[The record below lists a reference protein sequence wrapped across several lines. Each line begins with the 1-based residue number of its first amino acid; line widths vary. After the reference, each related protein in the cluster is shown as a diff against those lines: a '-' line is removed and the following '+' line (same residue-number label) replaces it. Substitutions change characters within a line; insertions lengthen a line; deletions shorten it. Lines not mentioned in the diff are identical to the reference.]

1 MCRIIK
7 SHIDST
13 NLRKTL
19 STYPTGV
26 SVVTATGLDKQP
38 RGMTINS
45 LVSISLDPPLLG
57 WCLDLNA
64 AGFADF
70 AHCRFFS
77 LSVLSLRQAAL
88 AIRFATRGLDKFSGL
103 DCRPGPE
110 GGEDAP
116 LLIAD
121 ACAWISCKLYRFVP
135 LGDHLMLV
143 GEVLH
148 VEMGDAEPLVF
159 AAGRFTRLDAE
170 QQVA

>member
-7 SHIDST
+7 RPIDSSD
-13 NLRKTL
+13 LRKTL

-57 WCLDLNA
+57 WCLDLKA
-64 AGFADF
+64 ASFADF

-77 LSVLSLRQAAL
+77 LSVLSLQQAAL
-88 AIRFATRGLDKFSGL
+88 AKRFATRGIDKFAGL

-148 VEMGDAEPLVF
+148 VEQGDAHPLVF
-159 AAGRFTRLDAE
+159 AAGRFTNLDTE
-170 QQVA
+170 QQLA